1 MKWTERH
8 TSFLFILPALI
19 YVAYFSFYPA
29 LSAVYLSFQTPRQSF
44 VLTNYE
50 ALFYYGLPRATVN
63 TIILTLGALLV
74 QFLLGFL
81 VASILARELKP
92 RRLLSTVFILPMGVA
107 TVVAA
112 VTFSFIFRS
121 VGGFANGA
129 LHFFNLPDVNWY
141 ASNDMSLLTVVIA
154 DSWKNTPIVALIL
167 LAGMRAIPQEIYNSA
182 AIDGAGTA
190 RKFLYITLPNMRN
203 FIAIALIIRGVSEFN
218 IFALPLILV
227 GTSQMPL
234 LTTLTYQFYSTSPT
248 IYYSLAAATVLLG
261 FVMLFLFAVIRL
273 GGART

>member
-1 MKWTERH
+1 MKWTEQH
-8 TSFLFILPALI
+8 TSLLFILPALV

-29 LSAVYLSFQTPRQSF
+29 LSAVYLSFQTPRQQF

-50 ALFYYGLPRATVN
+50 ALFYYGLTKATIN
-63 TIILTLGALLV
+63 TVILTGGALLV
-74 QFLLGFL
+74 QFVLGFV
-81 VASILARELKP
+81 VASILARELKGK
-92 RRLLSTVFILPMGVA
+92 RLLSTVFILPMGVA

-112 VTFSFIFRS
+112 VTFAFIFRS

-141 ASNDMSLLTVVIA
+141 ASNNMSLLTVVMA

-182 AIDGAGTA
+182 AIDGAGTV

-248 IYYSLAAATVLLG
+248 IYYSLAAATVLLA
-261 FVMLFLFAVIRL
+261 FVMAFVLAVVKL

>member
-1 MKWTERH
+1 MRWTEQH
-8 TSFLFILPALI
+8 TSLLFILPALI

-29 LSAVYLSFQTPRQSF
+29 ISAVYLSFQTPHQSF

-50 ALFYYGLPRATVN
+50 ALFYYGLTRATIN
-63 TIILTLGALLV
+63 TIILTAGALLI
-74 QFLLGFL
+74 QFGLGFA
-81 VASILARELKP
+81 VASILARELRGK
-92 RRLLSTVFILPMGVA
+92 RMLSTVFILPMGVA

-112 VTFSFIFRS
+112 VSFSFIFRS

-129 LHFFNLPDVNWY
+129 LHFLGLPDINWY
-141 ASNDMSLLTVVIA
+141 ANNYMSLLTIIIA

-167 LAGMRAIPQEIYNSA
+167 LAGMTAIPPEIYGSA
-182 AIDGAGTA
+182 AIDGAGPV
-190 RKFLYITLPNMRN
+190 RRFVYITLPNMRN

-218 IFALPLILV
+218 IFALPLTLV

-248 IYYSLAAATVLLG
+248 IYYSLAAATVLLA
-261 FVMLFLFAVIRL
+261 FVSVFIFAVVKL